1 MLNSSTQII
10 ISDLTILKR
19 CARPLFS
26 KENKGLFFLKQMEV
40 YKMQKK
46 IYELEKEFNSNVQC
60 GLSNDQISS
69 NKEKYGKNALEE
81 KKKTP
86 LIIKFLLEFKDPL
99 IIILI
104 IAAIVSVIVDP
115 HEWIESVIIMVVVL
129 INAILGLYQENKA
142 EKSLEA
148 LKKMSASSCK
158 VIRDNSIQTIP
169 SEELVVGDIILVEA
183 GDSIPADARII
194 ECSNLKVE
202 EAALTGE
209 SVPVDKNSDYI
220 EEDDIPLGDKKNCL
234 FSSTYV
240 TNGKAKAIVTS
251 VGMST
256 EIGKIASML
265 SEQKEELTPLQHK
278 LNKVG
283 NVIGILALSVCVVVF
298 ILEMIALKWDWSQF
312 SEAFITAVALAVA
325 AIPEG
330 LATVVTIVLSIGV
343 TKMSKKSA
351 IVKKLPAVE
360 TLGSCNVICSDK
372 TGTLTQNK
380 MTVTKIYLN
389 EIKDVINLTKE
400 EKKMITYFAICCD
413 AAIEEKDGKFIRIGD
428 PTELALLDINMVHGE
443 NIKNYNRVLD
453 LPFDSDRKLMTTV
466 IKVDDKYIAIT
477 KGAPDKVV
485 GLTTNNKEFKA
496 KALEANTQM
505 ANDALRVL
513 ALAIKTFDNMPTADD
528 LEFDMDFVGLVGMID
543 PARPEVKDAIKIATK
558 AGIKTVMITG
568 DHIVTACAIA
578 KELGILKDGDKAITS
593 LELEELSD
601 EYLEEHI
608 HEYSVFARVAPKD
621 KVRIVEAW
629 QKNGAIC
636 AMTGDGVNDAPA
648 LKKAEIGCAM
658 GITGTDVSKEA
669 ADMIL
674 TDDNF
679 STIVSAVKEGRGIY
693 DNIRKCVKYLLS
705 SNIGEVITIFVASL
719 LTAFGIINLG
729 TPLAAMHLLWINLI
743 TDSLPAFGIGMEEA
757 EDSVMDSKP
766 RPKNEGFFANGYAW
780 KICVEGLIIGGVT
793 LISYIIGEQVSH
805 SLGQTMAFL
814 TLSSTQLFH
823 AYNVK
828 SDHSVFSAKSYKNK
842 FMNFAFILGFTL
854 QIFVIYC
861 PGVRDLFEFAP
872 LPFSYFAISIGL
884 SLVMVVVMEI
894 SKLIK
899 RRNKK

>member
-1 MLNSSTQII
+1 
-10 ISDLTILKR
+10 
-19 CARPLFS
+19 
-26 KENKGLFFLKQMEV
+26 
-40 YKMQKK
+40 MQKK
-46 IYELEKEFNSNVQC
+46 LNELEKEYCSNMQC
-60 GLSNDQISS
+60 GLSTEQVTKNR
-69 NKEKYGKNALEE
+69 ETYGRNVLEE

-86 LIIKFLLEFKDPL
+86 MILWFLKEFKDPL

-104 IAAIVSVIVDP
+104 IAAVVSVIVDP

-148 LKKMSASSCK
+148 LKKMSSASCK
-158 VIRDNSIQTIP
+158 VIRDNVIQTIAT
-169 SEELVVGDIILVEA
+169 EDLVVGDIILVEA
-183 GDSIPADARII
+183 GDSISADARII

-220 EEDDIPLGDKKNCL
+220 EGDDIPLGDKKNCL

-240 TNGKAKAIVTS
+240 TNGKAKAIVTN
-251 VGMST
+251 VGMAT

-283 NVIGILALSVCVVVF
+283 NMIGILALSVCVIVF
-298 ILEMIALKWDWSQF
+298 ILEMIALKWDWNQF
-312 SEAFITAVALAVA
+312 SKAFITAVALAVA

-343 TKMSKKSA
+343 TKMSKRNA

-380 MTVTKIYLN
+380 MTVTKIYFK
-389 EIKDVINLTKE
+389 EIKDVKDLTNE
-400 EKKMITYFAICCD
+400 EKQMITYFAICCD
-413 AAIEEKDGKFIRIGD
+413 AAIEEKDGKMVRIGD
-428 PTELALLDINMVHGE
+428 PTELALLDNNMTQGE
-443 NIKNYNRVLD
+443 DIHKFNRVLD

-466 IKVDDKYIAIT
+466 IQADNKYIAIT
-477 KGAPDKVV
+477 KGAPDKVIN
-485 GLTTNNKEFKA
+485 LTNNINEEKE
-496 KALEANTQM
+496 KALNANTQM

-513 ALAIKTFDNMPTADD
+513 ALGIQTFDRMPNAEELEKD
-528 LEFDMDFVGLVGMID
+528 LTFIGLVGMID
-543 PARPEVKDAIKIATK
+543 PARPEVKDAIQVATK

-568 DHIVTACAIA
+568 DHIVTASAIA
-578 KELGILKDGDKAITS
+578 RELGILKEGDRAITS
-593 LELEELSD
+593 QELDELSD
-601 EYLEEHI
+601 QYLEEHI
-608 HEYSVFARVAPKD
+608 HEFSVFARVAPKD

-629 QKNGAIC
+629 QKRDAIC

-719 LTAFGIINLG
+719 LTAFGVINLG

-757 EDSVMDSKP
+757 EDSIMESKP

-780 KICVEGLIIGGVT
+780 KICFEGIIIGAITLTAYIIGGQ
-793 LISYIIGEQVSH
+793 ESH
-805 SLGQTMAFL
+805 AIGQTMAFL

-828 SDHSVFSAKSYKNK
+828 SNHSVFSKKSYRNK

-854 QIFVIYC
+854 QIFVVYC
-861 PGVRDLFEFAP
+861 PGIRDLFNFSP
-872 LPFSYFAISIGL
+872 LSIQYFVIS
-884 SLVMVVVMEI
+884 VT
-894 SKLIK
+894 
-899 RRNKK
+899 

>member
-1 MLNSSTQII
+1 
-10 ISDLTILKR
+10 
-19 CARPLFS
+19 
-26 KENKGLFFLKQMEV
+26 
-40 YKMQKK
+40 MQKK
-46 IYELEKEFNSNVQC
+46 LNELETEFQSNLGC
-60 GLSNDQISS
+60 GLTLEQVEANR
-69 NKEKYGKNALEE
+69 EAYGKNALEE

-86 LIIKFLLEFKDPL
+86 MILKFLGEFKDPL

-104 IAAIVSVIVDP
+104 IAAVVSVIVDP

-148 LKKMSASSCK
+148 LKKMSAASCK
-158 VIRDNSIQTIP
+158 VIRDNTIATIAT
-169 SEELVVGDIILVEA
+169 EELVVGDIILVEA
-183 GDSIPADARII
+183 GDSVPADARII

-240 TNGKAKAIVTS
+240 TNGKAKAIVTG

-265 SEQKEELTPLQHK
+265 SEQKEELTPLQQK
-278 LNKVG
+278 LNTVG
-283 NVIGILALSVCVVVF
+283 NMIGIMALGICVVVF
-298 ILEMIALKWDWSQF
+298 ILEMVAIKWDWSLF
-312 SEAFITAVALAVA
+312 SDAFITAVALAVA

-343 TKMSKKSA
+343 TKMSKQNA

-389 EIKDVINLTKE
+389 EVKDVNNLTAD
-400 EKKMITYFAICCD
+400 EKKMVTYFAVCCD
-413 AAIEEKDGKFIRIGD
+413 AAIEEKDGKIVRIGD
-428 PTELALLDINMVHGE
+428 PTELALLDINLVHGE
-443 NIKNYNRVLD
+443 DIKNYNRVLD

-466 IKVDDKYIAIT
+466 IKVENKYISIT
-477 KGAPDKVV
+477 KGAPDRVINLSINDDKS
-485 GLTTNNKEFKA
+485 KQA
-496 KALEANTQM
+496 ALDANSEM
-505 ANDALRVL
+505 ANNALRVL
-513 ALAIKTFDNMPTADD
+513 ALGIQ
-528 LEFDMDFVGLVGMID
+528 EFDYIPAQEELEHDLTLIGLVGMID
-543 PARPEVKDAIKIATK
+543 PARPEVKESIRVATN

-568 DHIVTACAIA
+568 DHIVTASAIA
-578 KELGILKDGDKAITS
+578 KELGILKEGDRAITS
-593 LELEELSD
+593 QELDELSD
-601 EYLEEHI
+601 EYLEKHI
-608 HEYSVFARVAPKD
+608 HEFSVFARVAPKD

-629 QKNGAIC
+629 QKRDAIC

-705 SNIGEVITIFVASL
+705 SNIGEVLTIFVASL

-757 EDSVMDSKP
+757 EDTIMNEKP
-766 RPKNEGFFANGYAW
+766 RPKKEGFFANGYAW
-780 KICVEGLIIGGVT
+780 KICVEGVIIGAVT
-793 LISYIIGEQVSH
+793 LIAYIIGEQVSH

-828 SDHSVFSAKSYKNK
+828 SHHSVFSLKSYKNK
-842 FMNFAFILGFTL
+842 FMNFAFIVGFAL
-854 QIFVIYC
+854 QVFVIYC
-861 PGVRDLFEFAP
+861 PGVQDLFEFAP
-872 LPFSYFAISIGL
+872 LPIEYFAICMGL
-884 SLVMVVVMEI
+884 SLVMVVIMEI
-894 SKLIK
+894 AKLVK
-899 RRNKK
+899 RLQNK

>member
-1 MLNSSTQII
+1 
-10 ISDLTILKR
+10 
-19 CARPLFS
+19 
-26 KENKGLFFLKQMEV
+26 
-40 YKMQKK
+40 MQKRLN
-46 IYELEKEFNSNVQC
+46 ELETDFDTNLQC
-60 GLSNDQISS
+60 GLSASKVEQNR
-69 NKEKYGKNALEE
+69 EKYGKNALQE

-86 LIIKFLLEFKDPL
+86 MILKFLAEFKDPL
-99 IIILI
+99 ILILI
-104 IAAIVSVIVDP
+104 AAAIISVIVDP

-148 LKKMSASSCK
+148 LKKMSASTCK
-158 VIRDNSIQTIP
+158 VIRDNTIQTIL

-183 GDSIPADARII
+183 GDSVPADARII

-209 SVPVDKNSDYI
+209 SVPVDKNSEYI
-220 EEDDIPLGDKKNCL
+220 EAEGIPLGDMKNSL

-251 VGMST
+251 VGMQT

-265 SEQKEELTPLQHK
+265 SEQKEELTPLQNK

-283 NVIGILALSVCVVVF
+283 KIIGILALSVCVVVF
-298 ILEMIALKWDWSQF
+298 LLEMIALKWDWSQF

-343 TKMSKKSA
+343 TKMSKRNA

-380 MTVTKIYLN
+380 MTVTKLYLN
-389 EIKDVINLTKE
+389 EVKEIKDLTAE
-400 EKKMITYFAICCD
+400 EKKMVTYFAICCD
-413 AAIEEKDGKFIRIGD
+413 AAIEEKDGQLIRIGD
-428 PTELALLDINMVHGE
+428 PTELALLDINLVHGE
-443 NIKNYNRVLD
+443 DIRQYNRVLD

-466 IKVDDKYIAIT
+466 IKVDDKYVAIT
-477 KGAPDKVV
+477 KGAPDRVI
-485 GLTTNNKEFKA
+485 GLTVNSQEEKEN
-496 KALEANTQM
+496 ALNANAQM

-513 ALAIKTFDNMPTADD
+513 ALGIQTFDYLPTAEELEKD
-528 LEFDMDFVGLVGMID
+528 LTLVGLVGMID
-543 PARPEVKDAIKIATK
+543 PARPEVFESIKVATK

-578 KELGILKDGDKAITS
+578 RELGILKEGDRAITS
-593 LELEELSD
+593 QELDELSD
-601 EYLEEHI
+601 EYLAEHI
-608 HEYSVFARVAPKD
+608 HEFSVFARVAPKD

-629 QKNGAIC
+629 QKRDAIC

-705 SNIGEVITIFVASL
+705 SNIGEVLTIFVASL

-757 EDSVMDSKP
+757 EDTVMDSKP
-766 RPKNEGFFANGYAW
+766 RSKNEGFFANGYAW
-780 KICVEGLIIGGVT
+780 KICLEGIIIGAVT
-793 LISYIIGEQVSH
+793 LIAYIIGEQVDH
-805 SLGQTMAFL
+805 SVGQTMAFL

-828 SDHSVFSAKSYKNK
+828 SNHSVFSKKSYKNK
-842 FMNFAFILGFTL
+842 FMNFAFLVGFGL
-854 QIFVIYC
+854 QVFVIYC
-861 PGVRDLFEFAP
+861 PGIQDLFEFAP
-872 LPFSYFAISIGL
+872 LHIEYFAISIAL
-884 SLVMVVVMEI
+884 SLVMVAIMEVY
-894 SKLIK
+894 KLVTK
-899 RRNKK
+899 LKAKKAQNK

>member
-1 MLNSSTQII
+1 
-10 ISDLTILKR
+10 
-19 CARPLFS
+19 
-26 KENKGLFFLKQMEV
+26 
-40 YKMQKK
+40 MQKR
-46 IYELEKEFNSNVQC
+46 INELEKEFDSNIQSGIIDKQVIK
-60 GLSNDQISS
+60 NR
-69 NKEKYGKNALEE
+69 EKYGKNVLEE
-81 KKKTP
+81 KNKTP
-86 LIIKFLLEFKDPL
+86 IILKFFLEFKDPL

-104 IAAIVSVIVDP
+104 AAAIISVIVDP
-115 HEWIESVIIMVVVL
+115 HEWIESVIIMIVVL

-148 LKKMSASSCK
+148 LKKMSSSSCK
-158 VIRDNSIQTIP
+158 VIRDNKVQTIAT
-169 SEELVVGDIILVEA
+169 ENLVVGDIIIVEA

-202 EAALTGE
+202 EASLTGE
-209 SVPVDKNSDYI
+209 SVSVDKNSDYI
-220 EEDDIPLGDKKNCL
+220 EEEDIALGDKKNCL

-265 SEQKEELTPLQHK
+265 SEQKEELTPLQNK

-283 NVIGILALSVCVVVF
+283 NVIGIIALLICVIVF
-298 ILEMIALKWDWSQF
+298 ILEMITISWNWNQF
-312 SEAFITAVALAVA
+312 SKAFITAVALAVA

-343 TKMSKKSA
+343 TKMSKHNA
-351 IVKKLPAVE
+351 IVKKLPSVE

-380 MTVTKIYLN
+380 MTVTKLYFN
-389 EIKDVINLTKE
+389 EVKNLISLTEE
-400 EKKMITYFAICCD
+400 EKLMITYFAICCD
-413 AAIEEKDGKFIRIGD
+413 ASIEEKNGEFIRIGD

-443 NIKNYNRVLD
+443 DVKKYNRVLD

-466 IKVDDKYIAIT
+466 IKVKDKYIAIT
-477 KGAPDKVV
+477 KGAPDKVIS
-485 GLTTNNKEFKA
+485 LTINNKEEKDN
-496 KALEANTQM
+496 ALKANTQM
-505 ANDALRVL
+505 ANNALRVL
-513 ALAIKTFDNMPTADD
+513 ALATKTFDKMPCIED
-528 LEFDMDFVGLVGMID
+528 LEFDMNFVGLVGMID
-543 PARPEVKDAIKIATK
+543 PSRKEVKEAIKIATK
-558 AGIKTVMITG
+558 AGIKTIMITG
-568 DHIVTACAIA
+568 DHIITACAIA
-578 KELGILKDGDKAITS
+578 KELGILKEGDRAITS
-593 LELEELSD
+593 QELDLLSD
-601 EYLEEHI
+601 EYLKEHI
-608 HEYSVFARVAPKD
+608 HEFSVFARVAPKD

-629 QKNGAIC
+629 QKNDAIC

-679 STIVSAVKEGRGIY
+679 STIVSAVKQGRGIY

-719 LTAFGIINLG
+719 LTALGIINLG
-729 TPLAAMHLLWINLI
+729 TPLSAMHLLWINLI

-757 EDSVMDSKP
+757 EDTIMDR
-766 RPKNEGFFANGYAW
+766 RPKSKNEGFFANGYAW

-793 LISYIIGEQVSH
+793 LVSYLIGQQVSH
-805 SLGQTMAFL
+805 VLGQTMSFL

-828 SDHSVFSAKSYKNK
+828 SNHSVFSPKSYKNK
-842 FMNFAFILGFTL
+842 FMNFAFFFGFAL

-861 PGVRDLFEFAP
+861 PGVRDLFEFTQ
-872 LPFSYFAISIGL
+872 LPFSHFAICIGL
-884 SLVMVVVMEI
+884 SLIMVFIMEI
-894 SKLIK
+894 TKLISRIK
-899 RRNKK
+899 NK

>member
-1 MLNSSTQII
+1 
-10 ISDLTILKR
+10 
-19 CARPLFS
+19 
-26 KENKGLFFLKQMEV
+26 
-40 YKMQKK
+40 MQKK
-46 IYELEKEFNSNVQC
+46 LQELETEF
-60 GLSNDQISS
+60 SS
-69 NKEKYGKNALEE
+69 NLQGGLTDEQVLKNRETYGVNALEE

-86 LIIKFLLEFKDPL
+86 MIVKFLLEFKDPL

-104 IAAIVSVIVDP
+104 IAAVVSIIIDP
-115 HEWIESVIIMVVVL
+115 HEWIESLIIMIVVL
-129 INAILGLYQENKA
+129 VNAILGLYQENKA

-148 LKKMSASSCK
+148 LQKMSAATCK
-158 VIRDNSIQTIP
+158 VYRNNSLQTI
-169 SEELVVGDIILVEA
+169 ETKDLVVGDIIYVEA

-194 ECSNLKVE
+194 DCSNLKVE

-209 SVPVDKNSDYI
+209 SVPVNKNADYI
-220 EEDDIPLGDKKNCL
+220 EEEDIPLGDRKNCL

-240 TNGKAKAIVTS
+240 TNGKANAIVTA

-265 SEQKEELTPLQHK
+265 SEQKEDLTPLQHK

-283 NVIGILALSVCVVVF
+283 SSIGILCLVVCAVVF
-298 ILEMIALKWDWSQF
+298 VMEMFTVHWDWTKF
-312 SEAFITAVALAVA
+312 ADAFKIAVSLAVA

-343 TKMSKKSA
+343 TKMSKQNA

-380 MTVTKIYLN
+380 MTVVKIYTDS
-389 EIKDVINLTKE
+389 IKEFNNLTE
-400 EKKMITYFAICCD
+400 TDKKMILYNAICCD
-413 AAIEEKDGKFIRIGD
+413 ASIKTENGRIIRIGD
-428 PTELALLDINMVHGE
+428 PTELALLDLNLAYGEDIN
-443 NIKNYNRVLD
+443 NYRRLLD

-466 IKVDDKYIAIT
+466 IKVDEKYVAIT
-477 KGAPDKVV
+477 KGAPDKVIN
-485 GLTTNNKEFKA
+485 LSINPESEKEAALNANKE
-496 KALEANTQM
+496 M
-505 ANDALRVL
+505 ATNALRVL
-513 ALAIKTFDNMPTADD
+513 ALATK
-528 LEFDMDFVGLVGMID
+528 EFDKLPTVEELEYDMNFVGLVGMID
-543 PARPEVKDAIKIATK
+543 PARPEVKESIKVATK

-578 KELGILKDGDKAITS
+578 KELGILKEGDRAITS
-593 LELEELSD
+593 QELDELSD

-608 HEYSVFARVAPKD
+608 HEFSVFARVAPKD

-629 QKNGAIC
+629 QKRDAIC

-705 SNIGEVITIFVASL
+705 SNIGEVLTIFVASL
-719 LTAFGIINLG
+719 LGVIGFLTGEDA

-757 EDSVMDSKP
+757 EDSVMDQKP
-766 RPKNEGFFANGYAW
+766 RPKNEGFFANGYIW
-780 KICVEGLIIGGVT
+780 KICVEGVIIGGVT
-793 LISYIIGEQVSH
+793 LIAYLLGNKVFNNH
-805 SLGQTMAFL
+805 MVGQTMAFL

-828 SDHSVFSAKSYKNK
+828 SHHSVFSPKSYKNK
-842 FMNFAFILGFTL
+842 FMNFAFIVGFGL
-854 QIFVIYC
+854 QIAVIYI
-861 PGVRDLFEFAP
+861 PGIQDLFEFAS
-872 LPFSYFAISIGL
+872 LNIAQFGICIGL
-884 SLVMVVVMEI
+884 SLVMVVIQEI
-894 SKLIK
+894 VKLVNRLK
-899 RRNKK
+899 NK

>member
-1 MLNSSTQII
+1 M
-10 ISDLTILKR
+10 
-19 CARPLFS
+19 A
-26 KENKGLFFLKQMEV
+26 FLPRR
-40 YKMQKK
+40 
-46 IYELEKEFNSNVQC
+46 
-60 GLSNDQISS
+60 D
-69 NKEKYGKNALEE
+69 
-81 KKKTP
+81 
-86 LIIKFLLEFKDPL
+86 
-99 IIILI
+99 
-104 IAAIVSVIVDP
+104 
-115 HEWIESVIIMVVVL
+115 L

-148 LKKMSASSCK
+148 LKKMSASTCK
-158 VIRDNSIQTIP
+158 VIRDNTIQTIVT
-169 SEELVVGDIILVEA
+169 EELVVGDIILVEA
-183 GDSIPADARII
+183 GDSVPADARII

-209 SVPVDKNSDYI
+209 SVPVDKNSEYI
-220 EEDDIPLGDKKNCL
+220 EAEGIPLGDMKNSL

-251 VGMST
+251 VGMQT

-265 SEQKEELTPLQHK
+265 SEQKEELTPLQNK

-283 NVIGILALSVCVVVF
+283 KIIGILALSVCVVVF
-298 ILEMIALKWDWSQF
+298 LLEMIALKWDWSQF

-343 TKMSKKSA
+343 TKMSKRNA

-380 MTVTKIYLN
+380 MTVTKLYLN
-389 EIKDVINLTKE
+389 EVKEIKDLTAD
-400 EKKMITYFAICCD
+400 EKKMVTYFAICCD
-413 AAIEEKDGKFIRIGD
+413 AAIEEKDGQLIRIGD
-428 PTELALLDINMVHGE
+428 PTELALLDINLVHGE
-443 NIKNYNRVLD
+443 DIRQYNRVLD

-466 IKVDDKYIAIT
+466 IKSGDKYVAIT
-477 KGAPDKVV
+477 KGAPDRVI
-485 GLTTNNKEFKA
+485 GLTVNSQEEKEN
-496 KALEANTQM
+496 ALNANAQM

-513 ALAIKTFDNMPTADD
+513 ALGIQTFDYLPTAEELEKD
-528 LEFDMDFVGLVGMID
+528 LTLVGLVGMID
-543 PARPEVKDAIKIATK
+543 PARPEVFESIKVATK

-578 KELGILKDGDKAITS
+578 RELGILKEGDRAITS
-593 LELEELSD
+593 QELDELSD
-601 EYLEEHI
+601 EYLAEHI
-608 HEYSVFARVAPKD
+608 HEFSVFARVAPKD

-629 QKNGAIC
+629 QKRDAIC

-705 SNIGEVITIFVASL
+705 SNIGEVLTIFVASL

-757 EDSVMDSKP
+757 EDTVMDSKP
-766 RPKNEGFFANGYAW
+766 RSKNEGFFANGYAW
-780 KICVEGLIIGGVT
+780 KICLEGIIIGAVT
-793 LISYIIGEQVSH
+793 LIAYIIGEQVDH
-805 SLGQTMAFL
+805 SVGQTMAFL

-828 SDHSVFSAKSYKNK
+828 SNHSVFSKKSYKNK
-842 FMNFAFILGFTL
+842 FMNFAFLLGFGL
-854 QIFVIYC
+854 QVFVIYC
-861 PGVRDLFEFAP
+861 PGIRDLFEFAP
-872 LPFSYFAISIGL
+872 LHIEYFAISIAL
-884 SLVMVVVMEI
+884 SLVMVAIMEVYKLVTKLKAKKAQ
-894 SKLIK
+894 SK
-899 RRNKK
+899 

>member
-1 MLNSSTQII
+1 
-10 ISDLTILKR
+10 
-19 CARPLFS
+19 
-26 KENKGLFFLKQMEV
+26 
-40 YKMQKK
+40 MQKR
-46 IYELEKEFNSNVQC
+46 INELEKEFDSNIQSGIIDKQVIK
-60 GLSNDQISS
+60 NR
-69 NKEKYGKNALEE
+69 EKYGKNVLEE
-81 KKKTP
+81 KNKTP
-86 LIIKFLLEFKDPL
+86 IILKFFLKFKDPL

-104 IAAIVSVIVDP
+104 AAAIISVIVDP
-115 HEWIESVIIMVVVL
+115 HEWIESVIIMIVVL

-148 LKKMSASSCK
+148 LKKMSSSSCK
-158 VIRDNSIQTIP
+158 VIRDNKVQTIAT
-169 SEELVVGDIILVEA
+169 ENLVVGDIIIVEA

-202 EAALTGE
+202 EASLTGE
-209 SVPVDKNSDYI
+209 SVSVDKNSDYI
-220 EEDDIPLGDKKNCL
+220 EEEDIALGDKKNCL

-265 SEQKEELTPLQHK
+265 SEQKEELTPLQNK

-283 NVIGILALSVCVVVF
+283 NVIGIIALLICVIVF
-298 ILEMIALKWDWSQF
+298 ILEMITISWNWNQF
-312 SEAFITAVALAVA
+312 SKAFITAVALAVA

-343 TKMSKKSA
+343 TKMSKHNA
-351 IVKKLPAVE
+351 IVKKLPSVE

-380 MTVTKIYLN
+380 MTVTKLYFN
-389 EIKDVINLTKE
+389 EVKNLISLTEE
-400 EKKMITYFAICCD
+400 EKLMITYFAICCD
-413 AAIEEKDGKFIRIGD
+413 ASIEEKNGEFIRIGD

-443 NIKNYNRVLD
+443 DVKKYNRVLD

-466 IKVDDKYIAIT
+466 IKVKDKYIAIT
-477 KGAPDKVV
+477 KGAPDKVIS
-485 GLTTNNKEFKA
+485 LTINNKEEKDN
-496 KALEANTQM
+496 ALKANTQM
-505 ANDALRVL
+505 ANNALRVL
-513 ALAIKTFDNMPTADD
+513 ALATKTFDKMPCIED
-528 LEFDMDFVGLVGMID
+528 LEFDMNFVGLVGMID
-543 PARPEVKDAIKIATK
+543 PARKEVKEAIKIATK
-558 AGIKTVMITG
+558 AGIKTIMITG
-568 DHIVTACAIA
+568 DHIITACAIA
-578 KELGILKDGDKAITS
+578 KELGILKEGDRAITS
-593 LELEELSD
+593 QELDLLSD
-601 EYLEEHI
+601 EYLKEHI
-608 HEYSVFARVAPKD
+608 HEFSVFARVAPKD

-629 QKNGAIC
+629 QKNDAIC

-679 STIVSAVKEGRGIY
+679 STIVSAVKQGRGIY

-705 SNIGEVITIFVASL
+705 SNIGEVITIFVATL

-729 TPLAAMHLLWINLI
+729 TPLSAIHLLWINLI

-757 EDSVMDSKP
+757 EDTIMDRKP
-766 RPKNEGFFANGYAW
+766 RSKKEGFFANGYAW
-780 KICVEGLIIGGVT
+780 KIFVEGLIIGGIT
-793 LISYIIGEQVSH
+793 LVSYFIGQQISH
-805 SLGQTMAFL
+805 KLGQTMAFL

-828 SDHSVFSAKSYKNK
+828 SYYSIFNPKSYKNK
-842 FMNFAFILGFTL
+842 FMNFAFFLGFVL

-861 PGVRDLFEFAP
+861 SGVRDLFEFAP
-872 LPFSYFAISIGL
+872 LPFSHFVICIGL
-884 SLVMVVVMEI
+884 SLIMVFIMEI
-894 SKLIK
+894 TKLISRIK
-899 RRNKK
+899 NK

>member
-1 MLNSSTQII
+1 
-10 ISDLTILKR
+10 
-19 CARPLFS
+19 
-26 KENKGLFFLKQMEV
+26 ME
-40 YKMQKK
+40 KK
-46 IYELEKEFNSNVQC
+46 LEELEVEFGTSLEG
-60 GLSNDQISS
+60 GLTDAQVEANR
-69 NKEKYGKNALEE
+69 EKYGKNQLEE

-86 LIIKFLLEFKDPL
+86 TIVKFLLQFKDPL

-104 IAAIVSVIVDP
+104 VAAIISVIVEP
-115 HEWIESVIIMVVVL
+115 GEWIESVIIMVVVL

-148 LKKMSASSCK
+148 LKKMSAASCK
-158 VIRDNSIQTIP
+158 VFRNNSIQTIDAVD
-169 SEELVVGDIILVEA
+169 LVVGDIIFVEA

-220 EEDDIPLGDKKNCL
+220 ESEDIPLGDKKNCL

-240 TNGKAKAIVTS
+240 TNGKAKAVVTA
-251 VGMST
+251 VGMKT
-256 EIGKIASML
+256 EIGKIAGML
-265 SEQKEELTPLQHK
+265 SEQKDELTPLQHK
-278 LNKVG
+278 LNFVG
-283 NVIGILALSVCVVVF
+283 NVIGIMALAICAVVF
-298 ILEMIALKWDWSQF
+298 VLEMATFNWVWDYF

-343 TKMSKKSA
+343 TKMSKRNA

-380 MTVTKIYLN
+380 MTVTKLYLN
-389 EIKDVINLTKE
+389 EVKDIKDLTFE
-400 EKKMITYFAICCD
+400 ERKMITYFAVCCD
-413 AAIEEKDGKFIRIGD
+413 AAIEEKDGKTVRVGD
-428 PTELALLDINMVHGE
+428 PTELALLDINLVHGE
-443 NIKNYNRVLD
+443 DIKNYNRLLD

-466 IKVDDKYIAIT
+466 IKEGGKYISIT
-477 KGAPDKVV
+477 KGSPDKVI
-485 GLTTNNKEFKA
+485 GLSVNDENENA
-496 KALEANTQM
+496 RALNANTQM

-513 ALAIKTFDNMPTADD
+513 ALAIQVFDEMPDAED
-528 LEFDMDFVGLVGMID
+528 LEHDMAFIGLVGMID
-543 PARPEVKDAIKIATK
+543 PARPEVKESIRVATK

-578 KELGILKDGDKAITS
+578 KELGILKDGDRAITS
-593 LELEELSD
+593 QELDELSD
-601 EYLEEHI
+601 EYLAEHI
-608 HEYSVFARVAPKD
+608 HEFSVFARVAPKD

-629 QKNGAIC
+629 QKRDAIC

-705 SNIGEVITIFVASL
+705 SNIGEVLTIFVASL

-757 EDSVMDSKP
+757 EDTVMDSKP
-766 RPKNEGFFANGYAW
+766 RPKNEGFFANGYSW
-780 KICVEGLIIGGVT
+780 KICVEGVIIGAVT
-793 LISYIIGEQVSH
+793 LIAYIIGEQVSH
-805 SLGQTMAFL
+805 TLGQTMAFL

-828 SDHSVFSAKSYKNK
+828 SHYSVFSKNSYKNK
-842 FMNFAFILGFTL
+842 FMNFAFIVGFGL

-872 LPFSYFAISIGL
+872 MGIEYFGICMGL
-884 SLVMVVVMEI
+884 SLVMVVIMEI
-894 SKLIK
+894 SKLIN
-899 RRNKK
+899 NKKNK

>member
-1 MLNSSTQII
+1 
-10 ISDLTILKR
+10 
-19 CARPLFS
+19 
-26 KENKGLFFLKQMEV
+26 
-40 YKMQKK
+40 MQKK
-46 IYELEKEFNSNVQC
+46 LNELETEFQSNLGC
-60 GLSNDQISS
+60 GLTLEQVEANR
-69 NKEKYGKNALEE
+69 ETYGKNALEE

-86 LIIKFLLEFKDPL
+86 MIIKFLGEFKDPL

-104 IAAIVSVIVDP
+104 IAAVVSVIVDP

-148 LKKMSASSCK
+148 LKKMSAASCK
-158 VIRDNSIQTIP
+158 VIRDNTIATIAT
-169 SEELVVGDIILVEA
+169 EELVVGDIILVEA
-183 GDSIPADARII
+183 GDSVPADARII

-240 TNGKAKAIVTS
+240 TNGKAKAIVTG

-265 SEQKEELTPLQHK
+265 SEQKEELTPLQQK
-278 LNKVG
+278 LNTVG
-283 NVIGILALSVCVVVF
+283 NMIGIMALGICVVVF
-298 ILEMIALKWDWSQF
+298 ILEMVAIKWDWSLF
-312 SEAFITAVALAVA
+312 SDAFITAVALAVA

-343 TKMSKKSA
+343 TKMSKQNA

-389 EIKDVINLTKE
+389 EVKDVNNLTAD
-400 EKKMITYFAICCD
+400 EKKMVTYFAVCCD
-413 AAIEEKDGKFIRIGD
+413 AAIEEKDGKIVRIGD
-428 PTELALLDINMVHGE
+428 PTELALLDINLVHGE
-443 NIKNYNRVLD
+443 DIKNYNRVLD

-466 IKVDDKYIAIT
+466 IKVDNKYISIT
-477 KGAPDKVV
+477 KGAPDRVIN
-485 GLTTNNKEFKA
+485 LSINDA
-496 KALEANTQM
+496 KTKQAALDANSEM
-505 ANDALRVL
+505 ANNALRVL
-513 ALAIKTFDNMPTADD
+513 ALGIQ
-528 LEFDMDFVGLVGMID
+528 EFDYIPAQEELEHDLTLIGLVGMID
-543 PARPEVKDAIKIATK
+543 PARPEVKESIRVATN

-568 DHIVTACAIA
+568 DHIVTASAIA
-578 KELGILKDGDKAITS
+578 KELGILKEGDRAITS
-593 LELEELSD
+593 QELDELSD
-601 EYLEEHI
+601 EYLEKHI
-608 HEYSVFARVAPKD
+608 HEFSVFARVAPKD

-629 QKNGAIC
+629 QKRDAIC

-669 ADMIL
+669 AD
-674 TDDNF
+674 NF

-705 SNIGEVITIFVASL
+705 SNIGEVLTIFVASL

-757 EDSVMDSKP
+757 EDTIMNEKP
-766 RPKNEGFFANGYAW
+766 RPKKEGFFANGYAW
-780 KICVEGLIIGGVT
+780 KICVEGVIIGAVT
-793 LISYIIGEQVSH
+793 LIAYIIGEQVSH
-805 SLGQTMAFL
+805 PLGQTMAFL

-828 SDHSVFSAKSYKNK
+828 SHHSVFSLKSYKNK
-842 FMNFAFILGFTL
+842 FMNFAFIVGFAL
-854 QIFVIYC
+854 QVFVIYC
-861 PGVRDLFEFAP
+861 PGVQDLFEFAP
-872 LPFSYFAISIGL
+872 LPIEYFAICMGL
-884 SLVMVVVMEI
+884 SLVMVVIMEI
-894 SKLIK
+894 AKLVK
-899 RRNKK
+899 RLQNK

>member
-1 MLNSSTQII
+1 
-10 ISDLTILKR
+10 
-19 CARPLFS
+19 
-26 KENKGLFFLKQMEV
+26 
-40 YKMQKK
+40 MQKK
-46 IYELEKEFNSNVQC
+46 LNDYEREFNSSLEC
-60 GLSNDQISS
+60 GLSNDQVFK
-69 NKEKYGKNALEE
+69 NREKYGKNILEE

-86 LIIKFLLEFKDPL
+86 LILKFLLEFKDPL

-104 IAAIVSVIVDP
+104 IAAIVSVIVDK
-115 HEWIESVIIMVVVL
+115 HEWIESMIIMIVVL
-129 INAILGLYQENKA
+129 VNAILGLYQENKA

-148 LKKMSASSCK
+148 LKKMSSSVCK
-158 VIRDNSIQTIP
+158 VIRDNVIQSIAT
-169 SEELVVGDIILVEA
+169 EDLVVGDIIIVEA
-183 GDSIPADARII
+183 GDSIPADALII

-209 SVPVDKNSDYI
+209 SVPVDKNSEYI
-220 EEDDIPLGDKKNCL
+220 EKDDIPLGDKKNCL

-283 NVIGILALSVCVVVF
+283 NVIGIMALAICVVVF
-298 ILEMIALKWDWSQF
+298 FLEMIALNWDWSKF
-312 SEAFITAVALAVA
+312 NEAFITAVALAVA

-343 TKMSKKSA
+343 TKMSKRNA

-380 MTVTKIYLN
+380 MTVTKVYLD
-389 EIKDVINLTKE
+389 EIKDVKNLSE
-400 EKKMITYFAICCD
+400 DEKKMITYFAICCD
-413 AAIEEKDGKFIRIGD
+413 AAIEEKDGKMVRIGD
-428 PTELALLDINMVHGE
+428 PTELALLDINLVHGE
-443 NIKNYNRVLD
+443 DIKKYNRLLD

-466 IKVDDKYIAIT
+466 IKVNEKYIAIT
-477 KGAPDKVV
+477 KGAPDRVIS
-485 GLTTNNKEFKA
+485 LSRNKNDIKE
-496 KALEANTQM
+496 KALNANSEM
-505 ANDALRVL
+505 ANAALRVL
-513 ALAIKTFDNMPTADD
+513 ALAVKEFDKLPNPED
-528 LEFDMDFVGLVGMID
+528 LEHDLDFVGLVGMID
-543 PARPEVKDAIKIATK
+543 PARPEVKEAIKVATK

-578 KELGILKDGDKAITS
+578 KELGILKDGDRAITS
-593 LELEELSD
+593 QELEQLSD

-608 HEYSVFARVAPKD
+608 HEFSVFARVAPKD

-629 QKNGAIC
+629 QKNDAIC

-679 STIVSAVKEGRGIY
+679 STIVSAVKQGRGIY

-719 LTAFGIINLG
+719 ISAFGIATFG

-757 EDSVMDSKP
+757 EDSVMESKP
-766 RPKNEGFFANGYAW
+766 RSKHEGFFANGYAF
-780 KICVEGLIIGGVT
+780 KICLEGLIIGAVT
-793 LISYIIGEQVSH
+793 LIAYAIGEQSSH
-805 SLGQTMAFL
+805 ALGQTMAFL

-828 SDHSVFSAKSYKNK
+828 SHHSVFSPKNYKNK
-842 FMNFAFILGFTL
+842 FMNFAFVLGFLL
-854 QIFVIYC
+854 QVFVIYC

-872 LPFSYFAISIGL
+872 LGLSQFAICIAL
-884 SLVMVVVMEI
+884 SLIMVVIMEI
-894 SKLIK
+894 SKLINRLK
-899 RRNKK
+899 NK

>member
-1 MLNSSTQII
+1 
-10 ISDLTILKR
+10 
-19 CARPLFS
+19 
-26 KENKGLFFLKQMEV
+26 
-40 YKMQKK
+40 MQKK
-46 IYELEKEFNSNVQC
+46 LEVLEKEFASDINN
-60 GLSNDQISS
+60 GLTDEQVVANREAHGV
-69 NKEKYGKNALEE
+69 NKLEE
-81 KKKTP
+81 KEKTP
-86 LIIKFLLEFKDPL
+86 LIVKFLAQFKDPL
-99 IIILI
+99 ILILI
-104 IAAIVSVIVDP
+104 AAAIISVIIDYE
-115 HEWIESVIIMVVVL
+115 EWIESVIIMVVVL
-129 INAILGLYQENKA
+129 VNAILGLYQENKA

-148 LKKMSASSCK
+148 LQKMSAATCK
-158 VIRDNSIQTIP
+158 VIRNGMAQTIDAVD
-169 SEELVVGDIILVEA
+169 LVVGDIILVEA

-209 SVPVDKNSDYI
+209 SVPVDKNNQYI
-220 EEDDIPLGDKKNCL
+220 EDEDIPLGDRHNDL

-251 VGMST
+251 VGMKT
-256 EIGKIASML
+256 EIGKIAGML
-265 SEQKEELTPLQHK
+265 SEQEDELTPLQLK

-283 NVIGILALSVCVVVF
+283 SAIGVICLVVCLVVF
-298 ILEMIALKWDWSQF
+298 VMEMITLNWDWTKF
-312 SEAFITAVALAVA
+312 ADAFKIAVSLAVA

-343 TKMSKKSA
+343 TKMSKQNA

-389 EIKDVINLTKE
+389 EIKGFEDLTAE
-400 EKKMITYFAICCD
+400 ELKMILYFAVCCD
-413 AAIEEKDGKFIRIGD
+413 AKIEEKDGKTVRIGD
-428 PTELALLDINMVHGE
+428 PTELALLDMNNLYGNESINDY
-443 NIKNYNRVLD
+443 KRVLD

-466 IKVDDKYIAIT
+466 IEVDGKYIAIT
-477 KGAPDKVV
+477 KGAPDRVINLCNDSQAEKDAA
-485 GLTTNNKEFKA
+485 LNANNE
-496 KALEANTQM
+496 M
-505 ANDALRVL
+505 AVNALRVL
-513 ALAIKTFDNMPTADD
+513 ALGISVFDELPAEEQLEHGLD
-528 LEFDMDFVGLVGMID
+528 LIGLVGMID
-543 PARPEVKDAIKIATK
+543 PARPEVKESIKIAQR

-568 DHIVTACAIA
+568 DHIVTASAIA
-578 KELGILKDGDKAITS
+578 RELGILHEGERAITS
-593 LELEELSD
+593 QELDELSD
-601 EYLEEHI
+601 ENLYEHI
-608 HEYSVFARVAPKD
+608 HEFSVFARVAPKD

-629 QKNGAIC
+629 QRHDAIC

-705 SNIGEVITIFVASL
+705 SNIGEVLTIFVASL
-719 LTAFGIINLG
+719 LGVIGVLTGDDT

-757 EDSVMDSKP
+757 EDEIMLEKP
-766 RPKNEGFFANGYAW
+766 RPKHEGFFANGYAV
-780 KICVEGLIIGGVT
+780 KIVVEGIIIGGVT
-793 LISYIIGEQVSH
+793 LLAYLIGQNSH
-805 SLGQTMAFL
+805 SDHVIAHQIGQTMAFL

-828 SDHSVFSAKSYKNK
+828 SHHSVFSPKSYKNG
-842 FMNFAFILGFTL
+842 FMNFAFIVGFGL
-854 QIFVIYC
+854 QLCVVYI
-861 PGVRDLFEFAP
+861 PGVRDLFEFYP
-872 LPFSYFAISIGL
+872 ISFELFAITIGL
-884 SLVMVVVMEI
+884 SLVMVVIMEVV
-894 SKLIK
+894 KLINRIK
-899 RRNKK
+899 ANR